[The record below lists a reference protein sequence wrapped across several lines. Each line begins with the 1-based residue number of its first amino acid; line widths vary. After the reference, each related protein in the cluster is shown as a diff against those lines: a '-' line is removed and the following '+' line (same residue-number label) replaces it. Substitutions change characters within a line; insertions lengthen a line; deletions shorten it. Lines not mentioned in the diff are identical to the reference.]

1 MRRNRQP
8 AGARAASPRRD
19 RLRVTAQS
27 IPPGRSL
34 LLVGVHRYQ
43 SFKSVKINPVS
54 GLPLTT
60 RHEGPSTM
68 TVRADD
74 VIE

>member
-8 AGARAASPRRD
+8 AGARAASRRRD

-34 LLVGVHRYQ
+34 LLVGIHRYQ

-54 GLPLTT
+54 GLRLTT
-60 RHEGPSTM
+60 RHEGPLTM
-68 TVRADD
+68 TVRADE

>member
-1 MRRNRQP
+1 
-8 AGARAASPRRD
+8 
-19 RLRVTAQS
+19 
-27 IPPGRSL
+27 